1 MMSEK
6 KPFVRNV
13 RTCPA
18 CPATL
23 CILPSQKQ
31 KKARCPSEFRLA
43 TSRPLGEWSES
54 CLAAMRPT
62 ASDEVTRGRLV
73 SFDGFPFAFRAKNGE
88 WRDLHFGFQV
98 SFSMAECADS
108 TPTKSIE
115 RVCVS
120 PSSTEQICLLVRKL
134 TTSRGRK
141 KAKACFNYLE
151 SILGKEISNQRNP

>member
-1 MMSEK
+1 M
-6 KPFVRNV
+6 RNV